1 MPLRLL
7 DANVFIQ
14 AKNSYYS
21 FDLVPAF
28 CSWLHLQA
36 TVDTPGRL
44 HAGQRSIGQV
54 GYHR

>member
-14 AKNSYYS
+14 AKHSYYS

-28 CSWLHLQA
+28 WSWLQSQA
-36 TVDTPGRL
+36 D
-44 HAGQRSIGQV
+44 V
-54 GYHR
+54 GID

>member
-21 FDLVPAF
+21 FDLVPALWT
-28 CSWLHLQA
+28 WLHHQA
-36 TVDTPGRL
+36 TLGAL
-44 HAGQRSIGQV
+44 ASIDLV
-54 GYHR
+54 VLACV